1 MVADTE
7 GEVRRLLADL
17 DLPFEP
23 GCLEFYNND
32 RAVRTASSE
41 QVRRPIFKDG
51 LEQWKNYEAWLDPL
65 REALGPVVSAY
76 PESPSD
82 WRAWLALQ
90 A

>member
-1 MVADTE
+1 M
-7 GEVRRLLADL
+7 
-17 DLPFEP
+17 
-23 GCLEFYNND
+23 
-32 RAVRTASSE
+32 RTASSE